1 MVTVKHYGEP
11 PVDRR
16 EILRYARADVNS
28 DELDGLIDSC
38 LSELLGG
45 LSYSVCYA
53 ELPVS
58 VADGEVVMGSLRTRS
73 ESFGKYISECKS
85 VIVFAATIGLFA
97 DRLIKRYSAVSPSRA
112 LMLDAIGAERIES
125 LCDVFCEEIKT
136 ETAARGQSVKPR
148 FSAGYGDLPLSMQ
161 KDIFDL
167 LGCEKRIGLCLSDSL
182 LMTPTK
188 SVTAFVG
195 VR

>member
-1 MVTVKHYGEP
+1 M
-11 PVDRR
+11 DRR

-28 DELDGLIDSC
+28 GELDGLIDSC

-58 VADGEVVMGSLRTRS
+58 VSDGEIVMGSLRTRS
-73 ESFGKYISECKS
+73 ESFGKYISGCGS
-85 VIVFAATIGLFA
+85 VIVFAATVGLFA

-125 LCDVFCEEIKT
+125 LCDVFCEEMKA

-195 VR
+195 VK